1 MPTLGAPPESLWHSA
16 GATAHAVLMLDY
28 DGTLAPFHE
37 NPSKACPYP
46 GIEPLLNDIGALGG
60 DRLVIVSGR
69 TLDDLQ
75 ALLKLQPAI
84 EWWGSHGRERQH
96 PNGQREIIPIAE
108 RAARALDEAE
118 LWGDVIK
125 PLGGLL
131 ERKPTSV
138 AFHWRALPE
147 SDRARA
153 RAALVPRLD
162 RVHGHEDL
170 FWHEFDGGL
179 ELRVRGAD
187 KGVAVRQILVET
199 GKSRGDP
206 GLIAFLGDDTTDE
219 DAFLAL
225 GDQGHS
231 ILVRAQCR
239 PTAAR
244 SWLRPPDELL
254 QFLSRWLELRTR
266 AQARLISCTP

>member
-1 MPTLGAPPESLWHSA
+1 MATLGAPPESLWQV
-16 GATAHAVLMLDY
+16 ATTAPHAVLMLDY
-28 DGTLAPFHE
+28 DGTLAPFHDD
-37 NPSKACPYP
+37 PAQALPYP

-69 TLDDLQ
+69 ALDDLQ

-96 PNGQREIIPIAE
+96 PNGQREIIPITE
-108 RAARALDEAE
+108 QAACALAEAE

-153 RAALVPRLD
+153 RAALAPRLD
-162 RVHGHEDL
+162 RLNGRKDL

-179 ELRVRGAD
+179 ELRVTGVD
-187 KGVAVRQILVET
+187 KGTAVRQVLTET
-199 GKSRGDP
+199 RSSHADDA
-206 GLIAFLGDDTTDE
+206 LLAYLGDDMTDE
-219 DAFLAL
+219 DAFRAL
-225 GDQGHS
+225 GDKGFS
-231 ILVRAQCR
+231 ILVRDQLR
-239 PTAAR
+239 PTAAE
-244 SWLRPPDELL
+244 SWLRPPGELL
-254 QFLSRWLELRTR
+254 RFLERWLDLRSR
-266 AQARLISCTP
+266 HPGRFDP